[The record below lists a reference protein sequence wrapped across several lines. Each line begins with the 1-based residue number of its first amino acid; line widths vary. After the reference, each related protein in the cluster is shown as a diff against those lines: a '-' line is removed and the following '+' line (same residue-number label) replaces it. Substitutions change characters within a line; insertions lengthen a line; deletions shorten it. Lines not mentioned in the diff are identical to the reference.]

1 MRLQKLE
8 TLQYVATP
16 YASFIPVDE
25 KQPIEW
31 KEGSSFSFHFYLFGI
46 FPFGIHTIHVL
57 ACSEELGISTREYNK
72 HVPVWNHRIL
82 LETIDENT
90 TRYTDEIEVG
100 AGWKTFFRSPLGKSV
115 LCAPSTKMAEASLDH
130 AKLIDKLRPL
140 KNNISLQKSHT
151 NIRIL

>member
-1 MRLQKLE
+1 MQGPKNKIISKTSVFPANKKEIFMRLQKLE

-100 AGWKTFFRSPLGKSV
+100 AGWKTFFVALWAKAFYAHRQRKWLK
-115 LCAPSTKMAEASLDH
+115 LLSTTQ
-130 AKLIDKLRPL
+130 
-140 KNNISLQKSHT
+140 N
-151 NIRIL
+151 

>member
-1 MRLQKLE
+1 MQGPKNKIISKTSVFPANKKEIFMRLQKLE
-8 TLQYVATP
+8 TLQFVAAP

-82 LETIDENT
+82 LETIDENS

-100 AGWKTFFRSPLGKSV
+100 AGWKTFFVALWAKAFYAHRQRKWLK
-115 LCAPSTKMAEASLDH
+115 LLSTTQ
-130 AKLIDKLRPL
+130 
-140 KNNISLQKSHT
+140 N
-151 NIRIL
+151 